1 MAGGVSAALARI
13 WDDLDDNEATWWH
26 LKDKAFQAVSRDAAR
41 TVVKLPDE
49 LVKGHYR
56 FCNEFFWPI
65 MHDLPEHAYYR
76 VGDYRHYRQFNSVI
90 SDQMQNAMDED
101 DNTVHRWFFVQDYQL
116 GLVPAMLSASMKISV
131 AVFWHIPWP
140 RNVLDQHLPPM
151 IDVARSLLQ
160 ASVVGFHT
168 RDYAHSFLRFVEIH
182 LPGYVV
188 DYRNLTASPADR
200 VFMGFSTNFRSRGGL
215 ASYFANG
222 QTQLVV
228 APLGLDLDHWRILK
242 TAERPDFEDP
252 RIDKLRNSTFI
263 LSVDRADYTKGVL
276 QRISAIDRFF
286 ERFPEWRGK
295 VTFAQVC
302 GRTRAGLGSYDLYW
316 QKCRDA
322 ADKLIY
328 KWHSG
333 DWDPLIWIDTPL
345 SPAQLAHLYQ
355 DAPIMLVNP
364 LKDGLNLTAKEYV
377 ACQTGDEPGVLALSP
392 GAGCWHELGDFS
404 VPIDA
409 LDPHQIAEAIHRSL
423 SMEKSE
429 RAMRMELAN
438 ERLQANTIDHW
449 WDRFQKIM
457 EKRTTRSV
465 I

>member
-1 MAGGVSAALARI
+1 
-13 WDDLDDNEATWWH
+13 
-26 LKDKAFQAVSRDAAR
+26 
-41 TVVKLPDE
+41 
-49 LVKGHYR
+49 
-56 FCNEFFWPI
+56 
-65 MHDLPEHAYYR
+65 
-76 VGDYRHYRQFNSVI
+76 
-90 SDQMQNAMDED
+90 
-101 DNTVHRWFFVQDYQL
+101 
-116 GLVPAMLSASMKISV
+116 
-131 AVFWHIPWP
+131 
-140 RNVLDQHLPPM
+140 
-151 IDVARSLLQ
+151 
-160 ASVVGFHT
+160 
-168 RDYAHSFLRFVEIH
+168 
-182 LPGYVV
+182 
-188 DYRNLTASPADR
+188 
-200 VFMGFSTNFRSRGGL
+200 
-215 ASYFANG
+215 
-222 QTQLVV
+222 
-228 APLGLDLDHWRILK
+228 
-242 TAERPDFEDP
+242 
-252 RIDKLRNSTFI
+252 
-263 LSVDRADYTKGVL
+263 
-276 QRISAIDRFF
+276 
-286 ERFPEWRGK
+286 